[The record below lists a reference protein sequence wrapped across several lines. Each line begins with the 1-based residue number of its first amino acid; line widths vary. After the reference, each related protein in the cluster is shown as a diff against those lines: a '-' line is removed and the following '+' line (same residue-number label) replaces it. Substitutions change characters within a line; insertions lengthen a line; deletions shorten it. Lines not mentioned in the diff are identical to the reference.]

1 MTAITPVSTQLRG
14 IMRAMEEEAN
24 REEEFGHRPMAA
36 ALRHYREM
44 IVRIYEQALEEEGKR

>member
-1 MTAITPVSTQLRG
+1 MTATTPVSTQLRG
-14 IMRAMEEEAN
+14 IMRAMEEEAS

-44 IVRIYEQALEEEGKR
+44 VARIYEQALEEEVSR